1 MGLSPLTLK
10 GIRRKGYQLPTPIQ
24 RKAIPLML
32 EGQDLV
38 GMARTGSGKTAA
50 FVVPILE
57 RCGTWLPAALLSLS
71 AATASKLCMPGRCHL
86 TGMAPVQR
94 VS

>member
-1 MGLSPLTLK
+1 MGLSAMILK

-50 FVVPILE
+50 FVIPILE
-57 RCGTWLPAALLSLS
+57 R
-71 AATASKLCMPGRCHL
+71 
-86 TGMAPVQR
+86 
-94 VS
+94 